1 MTIRQALLL
10 IGFLILLLDDGF
22 RELFFSALGVV
33 LFLAVALG
41 SPVFLYALIVGE
53 RADHRPGPGTWL
65 LFGLWWA
72 LLLFLLIRWL
82 VADSGFVAQ
91 KLT

>member
-53 RADHRPGPGTWL
+53 RADHRPGPMEHGCC
-65 LFGLWWA
+65 
-72 LLLFLLIRWL
+72 
-82 VADSGFVAQ
+82 SGSGGHSCCSC
-91 KLT
+91 